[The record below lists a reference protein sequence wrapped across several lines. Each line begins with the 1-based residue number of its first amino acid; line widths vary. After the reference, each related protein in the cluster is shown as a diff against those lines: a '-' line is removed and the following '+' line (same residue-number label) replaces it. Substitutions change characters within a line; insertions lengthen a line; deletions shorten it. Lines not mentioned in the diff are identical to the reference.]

1 MLYVNLS
8 KNGNKI
14 KHSQELQAQIQTI
27 MTEHL
32 VTYTYCM
39 YCVTESHNGT
49 GCRLISSPKHAIEL
63 HTEECRVTCLYLI

>member
-14 KHSQELQAQIQTI
+14 KHRQELQAQILTS

-39 YCVTESHNGT
+39 YCVTESHNG
-49 GCRLISSPKHAIEL
+49 LD
-63 HTEECRVTCLYLI
+63 VD